1 MRDAGKNILGR
12 GKGKCNIL
20 KLDLTVVLSEKQE
33 EAIVLE
39 LSELVTEP
47 LDLGKD
53 PRGGLG
59 GGKII

>member
-1 MRDAGKNILGR
+1 MGDAGKNILGR
-12 GKGKCNIL
+12 GKGKCKVL

-33 EAIVLE
+33 GAIVLE
-39 LSELVTEP
+39 WSELVTEP
-47 LDLGKD
+47 LDLGQD